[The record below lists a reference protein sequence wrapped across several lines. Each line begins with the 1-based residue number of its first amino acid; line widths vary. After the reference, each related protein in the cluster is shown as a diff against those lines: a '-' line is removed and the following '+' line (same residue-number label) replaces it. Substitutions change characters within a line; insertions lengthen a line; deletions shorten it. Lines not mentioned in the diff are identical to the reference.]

1 MKLRLLSLSLIIF
14 SLFIF
19 SFIISL
25 PCFSQQD
32 NSSQKLTAESNKD
45 FEAQFISGLHL
56 NGDPFNTFGAEAR
69 LNYYI
74 SDGLLLGIGA
84 MYSYDVEQNFYTPNA
99 SLTAKF
105 SMNKISPYARV
116 AAGPNFSSF
125 GGSSAGLYFSVGAG
139 VEYKINEKTGINFEL
154 GTKNF
159 SYHKKE
165 MESTRVKFGSGL
177 REGDETHIIYY
188 SYFSPSLG
196 INYKF

>member
-1 MKLRLLSLSLIIF
+1 MKLRLLPLSLIII
-14 SLFIF
+14 SVII
-19 SFIISL
+19 SVIISL
-25 PCFSQQD
+25 PSYSQQD
-32 NSSQKLTAESNKD
+32 NSSQKLTPNNNRD

-84 MYSYDVEQNFYTPNA
+84 MYSYAVEQNFYTPNA

-105 SMNKISPYARV
+105 TMNKISPYARV

-125 GGSSAGLYFSVGAG
+125 GGSSAGLYFSIGAG
-139 VEYKINEKTGINFEL
+139 VEYKINEKTGLNFEL

-159 SYHKKE
+159 SYHK
-165 MESTRVKFGSGL
+165 METAYNRHLDSYEKDV
-177 REGDETHIIYY
+177 IISY
-188 SYFSPSLG
+188 SYFSPSVG

>member
-1 MKLRLLSLSLIIF
+1 MKLRLLPLSLIIF
-14 SLFIF
+14 CVII

-25 PCFSQQD
+25 PSYSQQD
-32 NSSQKLTAESNKD
+32 NSSQKLTPNNNKD

-56 NGDPFNTFGAEAR
+56 NGDPFNMFGAEAR

-84 MYSYDVEQNFYTPNA
+84 MYSYAVEQNFYTPNA

-125 GGSSAGLYFSVGAG
+125 GGSSAGLYFSVGGG

-165 MESTRVKFGSGL
+165 MESARVKFGSGL
-177 REGDETHIIYY
+177 REGDDTDLIYY
-188 SYFSPSLG
+188 SYFSPAIG

>member
-1 MKLRLLSLSLIIF
+1 MKLRLLPLSLNIF

-19 SFIISL
+19 SVIISL
-25 PCFSQQD
+25 PCYSQQD
-32 NSSQKLTAESNKD
+32 NSSQKLTAETNKD

-69 LNYYI
+69 LNYNI
-74 SDGLLLGIGA
+74 SDGLLFGIGA

-139 VEYKINEKTGINFEL
+139 IEYKINEKTGINFEF
-154 GTKNF
+154 GSQSF
-159 SYHKKE
+159 SYHK
-165 MESTRVKFGSGL
+165 METAFNSNLDAYEKDVL
-177 REGDETHIIYY
+177 IYY
-188 SYFSPSLG
+188 TYFSPSVG

>member
-1 MKLRLLSLSLIIF
+1 MKLRLLPLSLIIF
-14 SLFIF
+14 SFVI
-19 SFIISL
+19 SFISSL
-25 PCFSQQD
+25 PCYSQQD
-32 NSSQKLTAESNKD
+32 NSSQKLIAESNKD

-69 LNYYI
+69 LNYNI

-84 MYSYDVEQNFYTPNA
+84 MYSYDVEQNYYTPNA

-125 GGSSAGLYFSVGAG
+125 GGSSAGIYFSIGAG
-139 VEYKINEKTGINFEL
+139 IEYKINERTGFNFEL

-165 MESTRVKFGSGL
+165 MESARVKFGFGL

>member
-1 MKLRLLSLSLIIF
+1 MELRLLSLSLI
-14 SLFIF
+14 LF
-19 SFIISL
+19 SFIISI

-32 NSSQKLTAESNKD
+32 NSSQKLTNKNNKD

-69 LNYYI
+69 LNYNI

-84 MYSYDVEQNFYTPNA
+84 MYSYDVEQNYYTPNA

-125 GGSSAGLYFSVGAG
+125 GGSSAGIYFSIGAG
-139 VEYKINEKTGINFEL
+139 IEYKINEKTGINFEF
-154 GTKNF
+154 GSQSF

-165 MESTRVKFGSGL
+165 TAFNSNLDAYEKDVF
-177 REGDETHIIYY
+177 IYY
-188 SYFSPSLG
+188 SYFSPSVG

>member
-1 MKLRLLSLSLIIF
+1 MKLRLLPLSLIIF
-14 SLFIF
+14 SFII
-19 SFIISL
+19 SFIISF

-32 NSSQKLTAESNKD
+32 NSSQKLTAETNKD

-105 SMNKISPYARV
+105 SMNKVSPYARV

-125 GGSSAGLYFSVGAG
+125 GGSSAGLYFSVGGG

-165 MESTRVKFGSGL
+165 MESARVKFGFGL

-188 SYFSPSLG
+188 TYFSPSLG